1 MDRASRRLGDSR
13 ARWAGPVGDWY
24 SRARWAGPVDWVT
37 SQSLRACY
45 LVHGSV
51 CTGGFELKQIFEN
64 NAEGTARVLNLI
76 SVTMSHCL

>member
-1 MDRASRRLGDSR
+1 MASRRLVLKGEVGGASRLGDL
-13 ARWAGPVGDWY
+13 
-24 SRARWAGPVDWVT
+24 
-37 SQSLRACY
+37 SQSQSMCY